1 MSGAN
6 ASPPGRSHQDMSG
19 ANGKPTGRSHQK
31 MQAIYGLYSDPE
43 SAQHAVDELRR
54 HGIRNDSITVVTS
67 QPYEEYEFSH
77 RYKRTWIFWIAAGG
91 GALGLGLGLALAL
104 LTEMS
109 WPIVTGGM
117 PIVAWW
123 PNIIIMFE
131 LTMLGAILATV
142 VSLFITTELPTRKS
156 RVYDPEV
163 SQGKIMVAVEKP
175 ADSDVPMLERTLRAA
190 GISEIRIV

>member
-1 MSGAN
+1 MSGA
-6 ASPPGRSHQDMSG
+6 
-19 ANGKPTGRSHQK
+19 K
-31 MQAIYGLYSDPE
+31 AIYGLYSDPQ
-43 SAQHAVDELRR
+43 SAQLAVDKLRR
-54 HGIRNDSITVVTS
+54 QGVRNDSITVVTS

-77 RYKRTWIFWIAAGG
+77 RYKQTWIFWIAAGG
-91 GALGLGLGLALAL
+91 GALGLALGLGLAL
-104 LTEMS
+104 LTETS

-163 SQGKIMVAVEKP
+163 SQGKILVAIEEP
-175 ADSDVPMLERTLRAA
+175 ADSDLPTLDRTLRAT
-190 GISEIRIV
+190 GTSEIKIV

>member
-1 MSGAN
+1 V
-6 ASPPGRSHQDMSG
+6 
-19 ANGKPTGRSHQK
+19 K
-31 MQAIYGLYSDPE
+31 AIYGLYSDPD
-43 SAQHAVDELRR
+43 SAQHAVDELRKQGVPDR
-54 HGIRNDSITVVTS
+54 TITVVTS

-77 RYKRTWIFWIAAGG
+77 RYSQTWLFWIAAGG
-91 GALGLGLGLALAL
+91 GALGMLSGLGLAY
-104 LTEMS
+104 LTEAS

-142 VSLFITTELPTRKS
+142 ISLFVTTELPTRQP

-163 SQGKIMVAVEKP
+163 SDGKILVAVEEP
-175 ADSDVPMLERTLRAA
+175 AARDVVRVEKTLKASGVDVKRMA
-190 GISEIRIV
+190 